1 MQLIN
6 LMKLIISMEQ
16 FFNFITNGIKTT
28 VTSISSIS
36 LGLIL
41 DTTNSNNVI
50 VDFTTK
56 MLQNISLTLGS
67 IVALF
72 AIINGVFTLCD
83 NLTKRINKHKLK
95 KQRKCK
101 LKPK

>member
-1 MQLIN
+1 
-6 LMKLIISMEQ
+6 MEQ
-16 FFNFITNGIKTT
+16 FFNFITDGIKTSI
-28 VTSISSIS
+28 TSISSIS
-36 LGLIL
+36 FGLLL
-41 DTTNSNNVI
+41 DSTSSNNVI

-83 NLTKRINKHKLK
+83 NITKRLNKRKLK
-95 KQRKCK
+95 KQRDCK
-101 LKPK
+101 LKSK